1 MNVNFGNKESVIF
14 DDTRNL
20 FKQENL
26 KESIDQINNGIL
38 KDIRL
43 VHPNQ
48 QDIQDLKPIL
58 KQNQTEFVL
67 KGIIQDSPLSETFF
81 SNENI
86 NALQN
91 SIRFNVYKQ
100 SNQVIEKQSHTQLLS
115 IMRSIYLKNSNSSI
129 SQKNFLNHIH
139 ELNSYVS
146 DYSIPQITSELKQY
160 NGYIQKLENLPI
172 PIDRPKYDN
181 KSNFTY
187 DISNLI

>member
-67 KGIIQDSPLSETFF
+67 KGIINDFVVNIKKNNKNYGKIYNFKLTTGEALIIPKTF
-81 SNENI
+81 
-86 NALQN
+86 AA
-91 SIRFNVYKQ
+91 
-100 SNQVIEKQSHTQLLS
+100 
-115 IMRSIYLKNSNSSI
+115 
-129 SQKNFLNHIH
+129 
-139 ELNSYVS
+139 
-146 DYSIPQITSELKQY
+146 
-160 NGYIQKLENLPI
+160 
-172 PIDRPKYDN
+172 
-181 KSNFTY
+181 
-187 DISNLI
+187 